1 MVVMLVGLEIL
12 CLKLLLKLSTART
25 KNEDEHT
32 CSIILFFFYFVCS
45 LMVLSRTPVGNLQSQ
60 MLTAC
65 RQSAS

>member
-25 KNEDEHT
+25 ENEDEHT
-32 CSIILFFFYFVCS
+32 CSIILLFFFVCS